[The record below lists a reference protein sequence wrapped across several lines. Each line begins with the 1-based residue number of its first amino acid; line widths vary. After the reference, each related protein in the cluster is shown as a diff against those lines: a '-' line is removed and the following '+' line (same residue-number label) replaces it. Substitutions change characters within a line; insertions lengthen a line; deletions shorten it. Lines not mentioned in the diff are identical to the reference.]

1 MLSARME
8 KILRE
13 LMAAKNPVTGSYLA
27 TINGVTTRTTR
38 EDIKNLGSILK
49 EHGATIT
56 SIISK
61 GYLLEIKDNHKFR
74 KFLQTL
80 SQNNS
85 ADGKIPDTP
94 EERVT
99 YIIRKILLNDY
110 IKLDDLADEL
120 YISRSTIQQDMKH
133 VRNILQKYGISLEP
147 RPNYGLKA
155 VGDEI
160 KKRFCLSEY
169 LFERNEKKKSP
180 FFTPLSSSLSEEE
193 VNKIKSIILKKID
206 TYQITLS
213 DIAINNLLIHI
224 AIACER
230 IISGHYVAMYHSDV
244 QEIKKQKEF
253 DVAKEIVKDVEQL
266 YHIRFPQ
273 EEVVYIAMHLL
284 GTKLLSQTK
293 DEFDHVIDEE
303 IFQLVTFIL
312 EKIEEQLE
320 LDIKD
325 DEELIYGLSL
335 HLKPAVNRIKFGMN
349 IRNPMLEDIKNNY
362 PLAYEAGIIAGIAIK
377 ELTGIEIDENETGY
391 IALHI
396 GAAIERKKLD
406 AGPKQC
412 LIVCASGMG
421 TARLIYYRL
430 KSYFGN
436 NLKIAGTT
444 EYYKLKQYDLTN
456 IDFIVSSIPV
466 TMPFDIPV
474 IEVNAVIGEK
484 DLQKI
489 EKFLVKQQIK
499 PAVSSFFLEDFM
511 FLQQTFS
518 GRDDV
523 LQFLSKNLMDKGIV
537 GPDFLKA
544 VHEREEVASTAF
556 GNLVAIPHPISPQS
570 SRTLVSTCTLTKPVL
585 WADTPVQIVFL
596 LCVKKNSREDLQE
609 MYDLLGNI
617 IEDKEMVQKILK
629 AKTYRDFIRIIQ
641 E

>member
-180 FFTPLSSSLSEEE
+180 FFTPLSSSLSVEE

>member
-206 TYQITLS
+206 TYQTTLS

>member
-1 MLSARME
+1 
-8 KILRE
+8 
-13 LMAAKNPVTGSYLA
+13 MAAKNPVTGSYLA

-180 FFTPLSSSLSEEE
+180 FFTPLSSSLSVEE

-206 TYQITLS
+206 TYQTTLS